1 MVAALIDEACGLVAT
16 WYRFPTVTGR
26 MFLRYRRPVP
36 INTPLSVRA
45 WVEDEKAR
53 RVYVRGE
60 LWESGELLAEARLA
74 FVHVPL
80 EHFLETPEGRA
91 HAEAWRTKACRAAKL
106 KEHRRSASRPS
117 RVPDACA
124 ERLYASGTV
133 LGRTG
138 RSQEGGQRREA
149 AAERAPPAGSR
160 TPVRDAREAPTRIE
174 LVYEALQASA

>member
-1 MVAALIDEACGLVAT
+1 MVAALVDEACGLVAT

-45 WVEDEKAR
+45 WVEDEKGR

-80 EHFLETPEGRA
+80 EHFLETPGGPGPRRRLA
-91 HAEAWRTKACRAAKL
+91 PTTRPLARAAGRGPC
-106 KEHRRSASRPS
+106 RRPAVRGAG
-117 RVPDACA
+117 D
-124 ERLYASGTV
+124 
-133 LGRTG
+133 
-138 RSQEGGQRREA
+138 RE
-149 AAERAPPAGSR
+149 
-160 TPVRDAREAPTRIE
+160 
-174 LVYEALQASA
+174 